1 MRQATA
7 DEGQMA
13 RFEGSDMVADE
24 LHPRGIADEMQFIL
38 RMHVPDVAFPRIVIA
53 TPEKALLFARHDVLE
68 DRALGGTDRVLTHG
82 GLLAKDEP
90 L

>member
-1 MRQATA
+1 
-7 DEGQMA
+7 MA
-13 RFEGSDMVADE
+13 GFERSDMVADE
-24 LHPRGIADEMQFIL
+24 FHARGVTDEMQFVFG
-38 RMHVPDVAFPRIVIA
+38 MHVPDVAFPRIVIA

-82 GLLAKDEP
+82 GLLAKNEP